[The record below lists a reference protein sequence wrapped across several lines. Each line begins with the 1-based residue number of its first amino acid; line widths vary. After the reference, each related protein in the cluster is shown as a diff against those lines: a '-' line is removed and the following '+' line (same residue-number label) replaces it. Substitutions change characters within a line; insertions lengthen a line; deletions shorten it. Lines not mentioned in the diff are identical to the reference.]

1 MSKKLILLAVCTL
14 GCYASMADLQDGSEG
29 MFFRE
34 DFKEIP
40 AAIPIAQAHIVNAEL
55 KLALH
60 GPAADVIKKSHHDSV
75 ENDPYYVWSGL
86 CKAEWAITLS
96 KSNALVDLS
105 SGGRFRVRTKQY
117 GYHILKIV
125 LGLEDGTWLVS
136 DRGFGETPD
145 WHVFEVGASR
155 LRWRRLDIETVKVG
169 ETVKEPDLTR
179 VRSVGWT
186 DLREGEGSAGCTRL
200 DWIEVYGRDVR
211 E

>member
-1 MSKKLILLAVCTL
+1 MSKTLLLLAVYAL
-14 GCYASMADLQDGSEG
+14 GGYASARDLQDGSEG

-40 AAIPIAQAHIVNAEL
+40 AAIPITQAHIANAEL

-60 GPAADVIKKSHHDSV
+60 GPAADVVKKSHHDSV
-75 ENDPYYVWSGL
+75 KNDPYYVWSGL

-96 KSNALVDLS
+96 RSNAVVDLS

-145 WHVFEVGASR
+145 WHVFEVDASR
-155 LRWRRLDIETVKVG
+155 LRWRRLDIETVKAG
-169 ETVKEPDLTR
+169 EPVQKPDLTR

-200 DWIEVYGRDVR
+200 DWIEVYGREIR
-211 E
+211 K

>member
-1 MSKKLILLAVCTL
+1 MSKKLILLAVCAL
-14 GCYASMADLQDGSEG
+14 GGYASMGNLQNGSEG
-29 MFFRE
+29 LVFRE

-40 AAIPIAQAHIVNAEL
+40 AAIPINQTHIANAEL

-60 GPAADVIKKSHHDSV
+60 GPAANVIKKSHHDSIK
-75 ENDPYYVWSGL
+75 NDPYYVWSGL
-86 CKAEWAITLS
+86 CKGKWAISLS
-96 KSNALVDLS
+96 KSNALIDLS

-125 LGLEDGTWLVS
+125 LGLEDGEWLVS

-145 WHVFEVGASR
+145 WHVFEVDASR
-155 LRWRRLDIETVKVG
+155 LRWRTLDMETVKAG

-200 DWIEVYGRDVR
+200 DWIEVYGREVR